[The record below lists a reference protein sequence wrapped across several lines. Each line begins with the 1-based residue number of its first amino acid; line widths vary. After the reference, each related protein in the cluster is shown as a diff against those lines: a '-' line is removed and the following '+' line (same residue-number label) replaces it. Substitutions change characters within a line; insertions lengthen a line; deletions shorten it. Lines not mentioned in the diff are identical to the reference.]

1 MEKMAQGEFRFTEGK
16 QTSTM
21 MEVEMNKTSKS
32 MAVQLQVMVG
42 LTEDVHEKRF
52 YLFIG
57 HKAL

>member
-32 MAVQLQVMVG
+32 MAVQ
-42 LTEDVHEKRF
+42 
-52 YLFIG
+52 
-57 HKAL
+57 

>member
-16 QTSTM
+16 HTSTM

-32 MAVQLQVMVG
+32 MAVQLQVMVV

>member
-42 LTEDVHEKRF
+42 LTEDVHEKLC

>member
-42 LTEDVHEKRF
+42 LTEDVHEKRC